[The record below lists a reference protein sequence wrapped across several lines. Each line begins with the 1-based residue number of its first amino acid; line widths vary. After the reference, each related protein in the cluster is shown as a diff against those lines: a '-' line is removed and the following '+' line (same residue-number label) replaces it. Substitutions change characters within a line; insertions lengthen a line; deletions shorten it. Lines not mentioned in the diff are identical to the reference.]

1 MPYLIDSN
9 WLIDHLEDVPAASE
23 LFERLAQE
31 GIAISIISYMEAYQG
46 LERSP
51 SPEQAQSKFQALI
64 ESIPTLP
71 FSMAVAKRCAR
82 LRETLRNQG
91 KRVNTRA
98 LDLIIAATA
107 LEYNLTL
114 VTRNIEDFDDIPDL
128 KLYQPS

>member
-23 LFERLAQE
+23 LFERLAEE

-51 SPEQAQSKFQALI
+51 NPEQAQSKFQALI
-64 ESIPTLP
+64 ESIPILP
-71 FSMAVAKRCAR
+71 FSTVVAKRCAR
-82 LRETLRNQG
+82 LRETLKRQG
-91 KRVNTRA
+91 KRVNARA

-107 LEYNLTL
+107 LEYNLPL